1 MTMET
6 PNQKHFYQ
14 LEDALSLRFFKAP
27 KVLYYS
33 SLYRS
38 LSLPAKALYSILLD
52 RLELSLKNRWVDDQG
67 RVFIIFRGKPGQHDK
82 RKVTDKPDEDLSLTE
97 ILNVDHRSLKKYK
110 NELSAHHLLE
120 EKRCG
125 QGKANRLY
133 LFKPVAE
140 AKDTYK
146 KETPE
151 QMLYSEDR
159 ENLSIYE
166 IHELLLNEFGST
178 ALDKAFALTAGKKLP
193 VKGYYGY
200 MRRILEGFQK
210 ENNTRRLQLLAKQ
223 AIPYTDGSFSDTS
236 CNKKSY

>member
-1 MTMET
+1 LTMEK
-6 PNQKHFYQ
+6 PIQKHFYQ
-14 LEDALSLRFFKAP
+14 KEDALSLRFFRTP

-52 RLELSLKNRWVDDQG
+52 RLELSIKNRWVDDQG
-67 RVFIIFRGKPGQHDK
+67 RVFILFRGKPAQDDN
-82 RKVTDKPDEDLSLTE
+82 RRTEDKPPENFSLTE

-120 EKRCG
+120 EVRSG
-125 QGKANRLY
+125 QGKSNRLY
-133 LFKPVAE
+133 LFKPVADS
-140 AKDTYK
+140 KDTYK

-159 ENLSIYE
+159 ENLSMYE
-166 IHELLLNEFGST
+166 IHELLLDEFGST
-178 ALDKAFALTAGKKLP
+178 ALEKAFALTADKKLP

-200 MRRILEGFQK
+200 MRRILEGFRK
-210 ENNTRRLQLLAKQ
+210 DADSRRLQFLAKQ
-223 AIPYTDGSFSDTS
+223 VIPYTDGSFGEKSPL
-236 CNKKSY
+236 KKAF